1 MAGDVAGANEAASVC
16 SASGVE
22 QQQAGELCCLCKKY
36 PPSLFCTCGVGY
48 CAACIEPV
56 KGLKRDESD
65 RCKICFVASRSVLQ
79 RIGKP
84 NGKGKSLQSKAD
96 DIQVAANFLVDA
108 AHQGAVSTVNLLLG
122 PMLAIV
128 ADQLKQSIVPCFTAA
143 QMMCLIG
150 RSDTC
155 TDRLLRTIA
164 QAHADLARH
173 RAIGPWRPEPIVQ
186 SVTSSTRRI
195 AYLAGGVTRGVLQ
208 ASSVLQNHNLKKV
221 EVWLIIRC
229 SEDQCDDDVGSHA
242 VQEFVNSGRLLRL
255 NPTTSDQEQAE
266 SIRKLGLDVMF
277 LICPPEGFESILARH
292 PACNLVN

>member
-1 MAGDVAGANEAASVC
+1 
-16 SASGVE
+16 
-22 QQQAGELCCLCKKY
+22 
-36 PPSLFCTCGVGY
+36 
-48 CAACIEPV
+48 
-56 KGLKRDESD
+56 
-65 RCKICFVASRSVLQ
+65 
-79 RIGKP
+79 
-84 NGKGKSLQSKAD
+84 
-96 DIQVAANFLVDA
+96 
-108 AHQGAVSTVNLLLG
+108 
-122 PMLAIV
+122 
-128 ADQLKQSIVPCFTAA
+128 
-143 QMMCLIG
+143 MMCLIG

-292 PACNLVN
+292 PACNLVNWLGLSGTRCNLCDYHIVCTSGLRKGLAPRSSMSWSGAFEPPPEN